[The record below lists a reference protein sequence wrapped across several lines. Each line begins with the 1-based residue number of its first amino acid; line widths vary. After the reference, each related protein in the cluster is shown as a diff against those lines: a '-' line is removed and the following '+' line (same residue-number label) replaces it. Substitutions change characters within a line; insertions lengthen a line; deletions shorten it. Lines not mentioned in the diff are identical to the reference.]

1 MFDILENTSGSN
13 LELTRFKCK
22 LQEVWSHML
31 HETFAKYE
39 DDMSEEEYMKA
50 NALHFADDPEEESEM
65 DNLMAML
72 DDMMSPDEELESVK
86 GDSKAPTYSGSQLK
100 ANNEKGKIEA
110 TTYESK
116 HAMTKTPG
124 DSKTSVKSSTYETQ
138 SGKIA
143 PRKDGRVIRSFAPM
157 AEQMRDEL
165 TALKVRHNIGR
176 RRELFRL

>member
-1 MFDILENTSGSN
+1 MFDILENTSGN
-13 LELTRFKCK
+13 GLELARFKCK

-31 HETFAKYE
+31 QETFNKYE
-39 DDMSEEEYMKA
+39 DELSEEEYMAA
-50 NALHFADDPEEESEM
+50 NALHFADEPEEESEM

-124 DSKTSVKSSTYETQ
+124 DSKTSVKSSTYGAQ

-143 PRKDGRVIRSFAPM
+143 PRKDAKVIRSFAPM
-157 AEQMRDEL
+157 AEMMRDEL
-165 TALKVRHNIGR
+165 TALKVRQNIGR